1 MWNCWSSKIQTVSSQ
16 NLWIRSHY
24 TAKPSIYQ
32 IIALKASSISIS
44 KLNSTDSIR
53 NTTGP
58 TEDKCWTKHCQHL
71 PTTTAPRPTS
81 CQPISS
87 HCEEEAEVIRDT
99 AKTPRHSPWLLDQ
112 LPANRL
118 SPIVEEE
125 EEVERDTARAI
136 ETQLKHLSVFIG
148 YCET

>member
-1 MWNCWSSKIQTVSSQ
+1 MHSKPVPSQ
-16 NLWIRSHY
+16 LANSIPQIPLGTPQVQQRTSVGLN
-24 TAKPSIYQ
+24 TA
-32 IIALKASSISIS
+32 
-44 KLNSTDSIR
+44 
-53 NTTGP
+53 NTSP
-58 TEDKCWTKHCQHL
+58 QQQLLDRL
-71 PTTTAPRPTS
+71 PVNQFP
-81 CQPISS
+81 PIV
-87 HCEEEAEVIRDT
+87 EEEAEVIRDT